1 MLLRKLANTL
11 ARPTRR
17 RFALPA
23 KQTSSASIA
32 EKQRRA
38 IVDASED
45 LGAALGVGGFG
56 EELSGVLR
64 RVLMSRMVPA
74 ETRERL
80 GLRHAR
86 GLLLHGPPGTGKT
99 LIARGLA
106 KVLGDRKPVVVEGPE
121 VFSHLLGASEQAVR
135 GLFKPADDEWKRLG
149 RASSLHVIVLD
160 ECDAI
165 MRKRGGGETGD
176 GSFGGAARD
185 GVVNQLLAKLDGMS
199 QQSNILVIGTT
210 NRLDLVDPA
219 ALRPGRLDVQVEIA
233 LPDAPGR
240 YDILRLHCRALEASG
255 ALALGDAELAAL
267 RELADAKTANFS
279 GAELEAAV
287 RNASSLALARAFRS
301 DEPDAVVVAADDL
314 LRAADDITP
323 IFGKS
328 QRSRADQSL
337 DRSGDAAFVEARDA
351 CLAAAAAVSA
361 AGATAP
367 AADRKRSLALVGPG
381 GAGKRTLAD
390 AVLDAAPDLAFQR
403 AVDAAHFAGRDLDV
417 ARKRLVELFSDARR
431 SPSAAVVLHDLH
443 LLDPRLLPCL
453 AALLREGHADDHRR
467 LALATVDGDHP
478 AAAAC
483 VAAFDATHAVPS
495 LHGGDKLDRFIL

>member
-1 MLLRKLANTL
+1 MTVFLDLEQYDKWDDTL
-11 ARPTRR
+11 VEKRQWRAGARTSSTSASSSPGPPSTTARPSRR
-17 RFALPA
+17 AADQGPEGLVELHGRVETETLISHYSCVDPGGAIPGWARDLVVQKWCASQILALVETAKELGLAPA
-23 KQTSSASIA
+23 EEFLGWGAPKAVELLSYKAQTSA
-32 EKQRRA
+32 RA
-38 IVDASED
+38 
-45 LGAALGVGGFG
+45 GVGGG

-106 KVLGDRKPVVVEGPE
+106 RVLGDRKPVVVEGPE

-149 RASSLHVIVLD
+149 RASSLHVVVLD

-219 ALRPGRLDVQVEIA
+219 ALRR
-233 LPDAPGR
+233 APR
-240 YDILRLHCRALEASG
+240 RAG
-255 ALALGDAELAAL
+255 IWRWRG
-267 RELADAKTANFS
+267 
-279 GAELEAAV
+279 G
-287 RNASSLALARAFRS
+287 ASSTCSRT
-301 DEPDAVVVAADDL
+301 AA
-314 LRAADDITP
+314 
-323 IFGKS
+323 
-328 QRSRADQSL
+328 
-337 DRSGDAAFVEARDA
+337 
-351 CLAAAAAVSA
+351 
-361 AGATAP
+361 
-367 AADRKRSLALVGPG
+367 
-381 GAGKRTLAD
+381 
-390 AVLDAAPDLAFQR
+390 
-403 AVDAAHFAGRDLDV
+403 
-417 ARKRLVELFSDARR
+417 
-431 SPSAAVVLHDLH
+431 SPSAAVLHDLH

-478 AAAAC
+478 AAAAA

>member
-1 MLLRKLANTL
+1 MLLRTLANTL

-106 KVLGDRKPVVVEGPE
+106 RVLGDRKPVVVEGPE

-149 RASSLHVIVLD
+149 RASSLHVVVLD

-219 ALRPGRLDVQVEIA
+219 ALRPGRLDVQ
-233 LPDAPGR
+233 
-240 YDILRLHCRALEASG
+240 
-255 ALALGDAELAAL
+255 
-267 RELADAKTANFS
+267 LADAKTANFS
-279 GAELEAAV
+279 GGARGRRAQRV
-287 RNASSLALARAFRS
+287 VLALARAFRS

-314 LRAADDITP
+314 LRAADATP
-323 IFGKS
+323 VFAGAGGP
-328 QRSRADQSL
+328 ADQSL

-361 AGATAP
+361 AAATAP
-367 AADRKRSLALVGPG
+367 AADRKKSLAVGPA

-417 ARKRLVELFSDARR
+417 ARRRLVDLFSDARR

-467 LALATVDGDHP
+467 LALATL
-478 AAAAC
+478 A
-483 VAAFDATHAVPS
+483 
-495 LHGGDKLDRFIL
+495 